1 MNNKEMKESAVS
13 GRKKEEKQ
21 TKKLKEKKPKEPK
34 KRKAKDETKTSMVA
48 LLNPMYLQY
57 RIDDFGLE
65 PFSMLKYLRFIL
77 LCVIGLLG
85 MCFVVKLKAIYTLVL
100 ILLELFLL
108 PSVYYISWKNKYEMK
123 KFVDVSAY
131 LEQMLYSFKRKP
143 KVLSALKDS
152 TILFEGE
159 DDKRFRDAINRAI
172 EHIQYGETAG
182 DVYQEAFQF
191 IENEH
196 GCKRVSKIHSFL
208 TRVENAGGDPED
220 AINILLEDRSLW
232 VSRIQNLLQEKAKI
246 RLNVT
251 IGIALSLVVVT
262 MCVYMLP
269 PEFQIYS
276 QMASQLARTITI
288 GLDMLIWYY
297 VQYALG
303 QSLLD
308 VDKDIP
314 FEEIERSYNIVMHDK
329 GSSKNKSFTLT
340 ALICLLGAV
349 ISFLTLGTAP
359 AVALAL
365 FALIF
370 FTQPKRQYKA
380 CFKRVKR
387 EVEKAFPDWLL
398 SLALQMQTDNLHVSI
413 IKTSLD
419 APRIL
424 MEELQKLQDG
434 IEVHPDELEP
444 FANFFKKLEI
454 ADIMT
459 AMKML
464 YAMDQ
469 FGAADS
475 QEQIKALVNRN
486 TEIMDKAER
495 MRLEDHLAGISFA
508 MLLPMLTG
516 VISMLTDL
524 VLVMGFVLSKVNF

>member
-1 MNNKEMKESAVS
+1 MKKNKVTESAVLEKKTKP
-13 GRKKEEKQ
+13 KKEKI
-21 TKKLKEKKPKEPK
+21 PKEPK
-34 KRKAKDETKTSMVA
+34 KKKAKDEAKANIFA
-48 LLNPMYLQY
+48 LINPVYLQF
-57 RIDDFGLE
+57 RIDNFGLE

-77 LCVIGLLG
+77 VAVIGLLA
-85 MCFVVKLKAIYTLVL
+85 MCFILKLKAIYTLVL
-100 ILLELFLL
+100 LVLELVLL

-123 KFVDVSAY
+123 KFLDVSAY
-131 LEQMLYSFKRKP
+131 LEQILYSFKRKP
-143 KVLSALKDS
+143 KILSSLKDA

-159 DDKRFRDAINRAI
+159 DDSRFNDAINQAI
-172 EHIQYGETAG
+172 EHIQYGETSG
-182 DVYQEAFQF
+182 DVYKEAFQY
-191 IENEH
+191 IENEY
-196 GCKRVSKIHSFL
+196 GCKRVSKTHSFL
-208 TRVENAGGDPED
+208 ARVENAGGDPED

-232 VSRIQNLLQEKAKI
+232 VSRIQSLLQEKGKI

-269 PEFQIYS
+269 PDFKIYA
-276 QMASQLARTITI
+276 QVASQLARTITI
-288 GLDMLIWYY
+288 GLDMLIWFY

-308 VDKDIP
+308 VDKDAP
-314 FEEIERSYNIVMHDK
+314 FEEIERSYNIVMH
-329 GSSKNKSFTLT
+329 GTGESKNKTF
-340 ALICLLGAV
+340 AIAAVMCILGAV
-349 ISFLTLGTAP
+349 ISFITIGTAP
-359 AVALAL
+359 AVVLAL
-365 FALIF
+365 FSIII
-370 FTQPKRQYKA
+370 FTQPKRQYKV

-434 IEVHPDELEP
+434 IEIHPDELEP